1 MSFTPYSRIATG
13 TKPASSEVRTVC
25 IIGAGSSGL
34 VACKHLRDA
43 GFDVEVLEKGSG
55 IGGAFVSKTYD
66 DGALVSS
73 KYLTAFSDLRSPST
87 DPPHLTIEQ
96 WNEYLHRY
104 ADQEG
109 LWPMIRFGVNVL
121 SVERHGD
128 GYEVRVEGSATRHVD
143 AVCVCSGL
151 HETPY
156 VPEID
161 GLDRFA
167 GTVLHSSE
175 YKDKSFFAG
184 KRVLIVGCGET
195 GMDLAYRAVQVA
207 SQAAMSIRNGFLSV
221 PHEGWGGMPLDTYIT
236 NLFEHSYE
244 HWWCHRHHVKWR
256 VTTLV
261 IRSLFFLMT
270 GCTQGYNQWVGG
282 VREIKRGHHILC
294 KSTAAMP
301 YLNRPH
307 KQRTWRSRLWA
318 RLFFLSR
325 WGGRT
330 GLG

>member
-13 TKPASSEVRTVC
+13 TKPASSEVRTIC

-34 VACKHLRDA
+34 VACKHLRDT
-43 GFDVEVLEKGSG
+43 GYDVEVLEKSSG

-73 KYLTAFSDLRSPST
+73 KYLTAFSDLRSPSS

-121 SVERHGD
+121 SVERRGD

-161 GLDRFA
+161 GLDGFA
-167 GTVLHSSE
+167 G
-175 YKDKSFFAG
+175 
-184 KRVLIVGCGET
+184 
-195 GMDLAYRAVQVA
+195 
-207 SQAAMSIRNGFLSV
+207 
-221 PHEGWGGMPLDTYIT
+221 
-236 NLFEHSYE
+236 
-244 HWWCHRHHVKWR
+244 
-256 VTTLV
+256 
-261 IRSLFFLMT
+261 
-270 GCTQGYNQWVGG
+270 
-282 VREIKRGHHILC
+282 
-294 KSTAAMP
+294 
-301 YLNRPH
+301 
-307 KQRTWRSRLWA
+307 
-318 RLFFLSR
+318 
-325 WGGRT
+325 
-330 GLG
+330 